1 MSLVRSASLSETP
14 SQFVLSAKG
23 RDVDAPSLLIDR
35 TTGAISVSDA
45 SSQNNNNSNSN
56 AMSVGGRHVEALMGV
71 IELLCDKYIVVCT
84 KASVVGQLGVHKI
97 KLVDAFEII
106 PLSFSPAVAS
116 PADAAEEKHYLYL
129 LQRALAEPALYFC
142 HTHDLTRS
150 LRHRSW
156 SAPEQS
162 AADLLSSADERLWW
176 NRHLLHALLT
186 MGGAA
191 KQWCTPM
198 LKGFVRIVDN
208 CKINGKSFTFALL
221 SRRCRYRAGTRYNV
235 RGGDAQGNVAN
246 EVETE
251 QLVLLPDGQATSICL
266 LRGSIPLRWSQFA
279 SIKYKPKP
287 VLMGDVAQMR
297 PGFQRHFERVVQTY
311 GGGAVVAVNLIDQTG
326 SEGPLAAAFEQMAG
340 ALARDLPLRYI
351 GFDFH
356 KECKKMKYERIDTL
370 LDACKADIDKHTF
383 THAAHDGAR
392 RLSTQV
398 GVVRVNC
405 IDNLDRTNVVQSVFA
420 KYSLEQQLLAL
431 GVLQTGQ
438 RVDQS
443 PEFEQA
449 RKNAWADNANAVS
462 MQYSGTGALKV
473 DFTRTGKRSLRGVI
487 DDGIN
492 SATRYVLNNFRDG
505 DRQDSYDLLLGNYVP
520 SKRPAGSKSPFKQ
533 TPLATTVYIAFFVLA
548 LLMLLVTSYRPVPPV
563 GSAWLQKLLLLV
575 VWALLLW
582 ATWKTALRYGKD
594 LVQQPKLVLN
604 STR

>member
-1 MSLVRSASLSETP
+1 VASMSLVRTASLSETP
-14 SQFVLSAKG
+14 SQFVLSPKG
-23 RDVDAPSLLIDR
+23 RDVDAASVLIDR
-35 TTGAISVSDA
+35 ATG
-45 SSQNNNNSNSN
+45 
-56 AMSVGGRHVEALMGV
+56 AMSVGESPAANSGVPVGGRHIEALVGV
-71 IELLCDKYIVVCT
+71 IDLLCDKYVVVCT
-84 KASVVGQLGVHKI
+84 KAAVVGQLGVHKI
-97 KLVDAFEII
+97 KLMEAFEII
-106 PLSFSPAVAS
+106 PLSFAPAVAS
-116 PADAAEEKHYLYL
+116 PADAAEEKQYVAL
-129 LQRALAEPALYFC
+129 LERALAEPALYYC
-142 HTHDLTRS
+142 QTHDLTRS

-156 SAPEQS
+156 AAPEQS
-162 AADLLSSADERLWW
+162 AAELLASADERLWW
-176 NRHLLHALLT
+176 NRHLLNPLLAL
-186 MGGAA
+186 GGAA

-198 LKGFVRIVDN
+198 VKGFVRVVDG
-208 CKINGKSFTFALL
+208 CKIGGKTFQFALI

-266 LRGSIPLRWSQFA
+266 LRGSIPLRWTQFA
-279 SIKYKPKP
+279 CIKYKPKP
-287 VLMGDVAQMR
+287 ALLGDVAQMR

-370 LDACKADIDKHTF
+370 LDACKTDMNKQAF
-383 THAAHDGAR
+383 THAAPDGAR

-420 KYSLEQQLLAL
+420 KHSLEQQLLAL

-443 PEFEQA
+443 AEFEQA

-492 SATRYVLNNFRDG
+492 SATRYYLNNFRDG
-505 DRQDSYDLLLGNYVP
+505 DRQDAYDLLLGNYVP
-520 SKRPAGSKSPFKQ
+520 SKRPAGSKSPLGGSKLS
-533 TPLATTVYIAFFVLA
+533 TAVYVAFFALA
-548 LLMLLVTSYRPVPPV
+548 LLMLLATSYRPVPPV

-582 ATWKTALRYGKD
+582 ATWKTALRYGKE
-594 LVQQPKLVLN
+594 LVQNPRLVPN